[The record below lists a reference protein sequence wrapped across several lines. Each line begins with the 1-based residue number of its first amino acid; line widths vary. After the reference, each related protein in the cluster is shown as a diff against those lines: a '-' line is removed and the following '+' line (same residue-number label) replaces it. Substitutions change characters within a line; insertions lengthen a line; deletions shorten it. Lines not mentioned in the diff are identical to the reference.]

1 MLTPY
6 KILRIT
12 FGENEERRRG
22 GGIMN
27 RKWTRYNKKYPDCQK
42 PNYKIP
48 KRTHTN
54 CCRLSDSLIMFQKTY
69 FVLKAEN

>member
-1 MLTPY
+1 MIPY

-12 FGENEERRRG
+12 FGENEEKRWG

-27 RKWTRYNKKYPDCQK
+27 RIWTWYNKKYPDRQK
-42 PNYKIP
+42 PNCKIP

-54 CCRLSDSLIMFQKTY
+54 SCRLIDSLIMFQTTY
-69 FVLKAEN
+69 FVLNAEN